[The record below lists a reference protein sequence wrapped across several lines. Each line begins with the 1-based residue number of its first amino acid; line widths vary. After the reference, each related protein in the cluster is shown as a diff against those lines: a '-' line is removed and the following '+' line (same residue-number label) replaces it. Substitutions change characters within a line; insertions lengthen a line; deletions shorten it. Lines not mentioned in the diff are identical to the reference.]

1 MRQLAT
7 IAVVLSLGVAGQ
19 AAAADMSSA
28 VLTTGPGGPSNSVL
42 INHGGQFAP
51 ALGARSVMQK
61 GDRVVM
67 RDGASGSLTFSDGCV
82 VQLAPG
88 AMATIGDSSP
98 CANANGGYQQVAWQG
113 NRVLGYAIGTAA
125 VGGLIAVGVGFGR
138 GFHHH
143 TPQPVSP

>member
-7 IAVVLSLGVAGQ
+7 VAVVLSLGVVGQ

-28 VLTTGPGGPSNSVL
+28 VLSTGPGAPSNSVL

-51 ALGARSVMQK
+51 ALGARSIMQK

-98 CANANGGYQQVAWQG
+98 CASVNGGYQQVARQDNHWG
-113 NRVLGYAIGTAA
+113 GYLIGAAA
-125 VGGLIAVGVGFGR
+125 VGGLVAVGVGFGG

-143 TPQPVSP
+143 TQQPVSP